1 MDLIPENDTKA
12 FLERLAA
19 DPRVGRVIVR
29 LRGGTQLTG
38 TIGAIGERSVII
50 KALTGREFY
59 DAYVRFD
66 AVTAVEV
73 QTRS

>member
-1 MDLIPENDTKA
+1 MDLTAEDDTRA
-12 FLERLAA
+12 FLARLAS
-19 DPRVGRVIVR
+19 DPRTGRVIVH

-38 TIGAIGERSVII
+38 TIGPLGDRSVVI
-50 KALTGREFY
+50 KALSGREFY
-59 DAYVRFD
+59 DAYVRLD